1 MPKIAEA
8 IHRFTTHKLGF
19 IQSWER
25 SPKYMT
31 FNDLNLNKQL
41 LSALDDLALTQPTT
55 IQEKV
60 FSVVM
65 SGKDVCGIAQTGTGK
80 TFAYLLPCL
89 RQFQFSKDTLPQL
102 LIIVPTRELVVQ
114 VVEAVEKL
122 SKYLTL
128 RVVGVYGGVNLKPQ
142 AAQVALGVDVLVG
155 TPGRLMDLLS
165 TGVLKPKSI
174 KKLVIDEFDEMLNLG
189 FRAQLKHIFDQL
201 PARRQNLLFS
211 ATITPEVEQLID
223 IYFTNLVRVEATP
236 VGTPLDNI
244 VQTHYRVPN
253 FYTKINLLKVLL
265 TQNADMSKVLVF
277 ASTKSMADLVYEQI
291 VEQFSAGAVNVIHSN
306 KSQNH
311 RFGVVQDFDA
321 GICQVLIA
329 TDVIARGL
337 DVAEVTHVVNF
348 DLPDV
353 PEIYVHRIGRTG
365 RVGRKGIAFSF
376 VIDKEAEYLTEIEKL
391 MNYIVPASELPDGV
405 EISERILFDEQPKIP
420 FKVPPTKKS
429 LKDNLGPA
437 FHDKSEKNSK
447 VNVRRNHVAEKK
459 KKYGRSYENRNRE

>member
-1 MPKIAEA
+1 
-8 IHRFTTHKLGF
+8 
-19 IQSWER
+19 
-25 SPKYMT
+25 MT

-41 LSALDDLALTQPTT
+41 LSALEDLGLSQPTA

-80 TFAYLLPCL
+80 TYAYLLPCL
-89 RQFQFSKDTLPQL
+89 RQFQFSKERIPQM
-102 LIIVPTRELVVQ
+102 LIIVPTRELVTQ

-128 RVVGVYGGVNLKPQ
+128 TVVGVYGGVNLKPQ
-142 AAQVALGVDVLVG
+142 AAQVALGADVLVG

-174 KKLVIDEFDEMLNLG
+174 RKLVIDEFDEMLNLG

-201 PARRQNLLFS
+201 PQRRQNLLFS

-223 IYFTNLVRVEATP
+223 VYFGDLVRIEATP
-236 VGTPLDNI
+236 IGTPLENI
-244 VQTHYRVPN
+244 AQSYYRIPN
-253 FYTKINLLKVLL
+253 FYTKINLLKLL
-265 TQNADMSKVLVF
+265 LAQHPEMSKVLVF
-277 ASTKSMADLVYEQI
+277 ASTKSMADLVFEQLA
-291 VEQFSAGAVNVIHSN
+291 EHFSAGAVNVIHSN

-311 RFGVVQDFDA
+311 RFGVVQDFEA
-321 GICQVLIA
+321 GVCRVLIA

-337 DVAEVTHVVNF
+337 DVAEVTHVFNF

-365 RVGRKGIAFSF
+365 RVERKGIAISF
-376 VIDKEAEYLTEIEKL
+376 VTEKETEYLSQIETL
-391 MNYIVPASELPDGV
+391 MNYAVPAVELPENL
-405 EISERILFDEQPKIP
+405 EISERVLLDEQPKIP
-420 FKVPPTKKS
+420 FKIPPVKKS